1 MTKLS
6 TLKHI
11 ISNLHTVKK
20 YRWSIGCL
28 MIIYVA
34 LLSSSPYFY
43 KILIDSL
50 EVSLNSNII
59 SKDLIVGIILWIVA
73 IIGTITMRY
82 IYGMLL
88 LEKTQDDWFNFLM
101 KSMKMMLRLP
111 INYHISIQH
120 GEKQKI
126 IDRASEAVW
135 DIGDNGLL
143 HIFPQILMA
152 IILIVSG
159 LFIDIEMTLI
169 SLILLPFAL
178 YCIGYL

>member
-1 MTKLS
+1 ML
-6 TLKHI
+6 
-11 ISNLHTVKK
+11 
-20 YRWSIGCL
+20 
-28 MIIYVA
+28 IYVVF
-34 LLSSSPYFY
+34 LSSSPYFY
-43 KILIDSL
+43 KVLIDSL
-50 EVSLNSNII
+50 EISLQSHFI
-59 SKDLIVGIILWIVA
+59 SQKLIVGIALWIMA

-101 KSMKMMLRLP
+101 RSMKMMLRLP
-111 INYHISIQH
+111 INYHISTQH

-143 HIFPQILMA
+143 HIFPQILVM
-152 IILIVSG
+152 IILIISG

-169 SLILLPFAL
+169 SLVLLPFAIF
-178 YCIGYL
+178 CIGYL

>member
-1 MTKLS
+1 
-6 TLKHI
+6 
-11 ISNLHTVKK
+11 
-20 YRWSIGCL
+20 
-28 MIIYVA
+28 MIIYVGF
-34 LLSSSPYFY
+34 LSSSPYFY

-50 EVSLNSNII
+50 EISLQSHYI
-59 SKDLIVGIILWIVA
+59 SRELIVGIVFWIIA

-101 KSMKMMLRLP
+101 RSMQMMLRLP

-143 HIFPQILMA
+143 HIFPQILVTL
-152 IILIVSG
+152 ILILS
-159 LFIDIEMTLI
+159 
-169 SLILLPFAL
+169 
-178 YCIGYL
+178 